1 MTEKW
6 GNVLELRAVS
16 ECLTDAKKARVS
28 ADNRAER
35 GGVGDLFDR
44 EPIAG
49 PAHALD
55 EAYKKMLLNRYE
67 EIVPAHVRAWA
78 ETIPGLASGPLFPRM
93 IGVIGDPRTA
103 VPYRRDKDDKG
114 KMILVPD
121 GDPYPRTVRQLW
133 QYCGCGD
140 PRTRPVQMV
149 LGHSPSQAEKLR
161 GGRRTTVLPLLRT
174 FSDYTVRMHNRSD
187 AVRNGPYYATY
198 LAAKADAESNVHEFT
213 CQNKKRPP
221 FGSDGCGTVLHP
233 EWGEP
238 GSPWRPGH
246 VNAHGHRLVWKAF
259 LKDLW
264 VACGE

>member
-49 PAHALD
+49 PAHALE